1 MRLALFDLDHTLL
14 PIDSDHAWGEYT
26 VERGWRDPVI
36 FKTRNDAFFE
46 NYKIGKLDPVE
57 YLMFATEA
65 IRQRGATESIALRAD
80 YMAFIIEKNIKK
92 SALELLYKHRAAGDE
107 ILLVTATNE
116 FVTEPIAKRFGIE
129 HLIAVQL
136 ETDRPLHEG
145 GWYTGRWTG
154 TPSFKE
160 GKVER
165 VRQWLAQRGK
175 TWDDVSHSTFY
186 SDSMNDL
193 PLLEHVSEPVATN
206 PDPRLRALAIQRGW
220 RVIDLFQ

>member
-26 VERGWRDPVI
+26 VERGWRDPVE
-36 FKTRNDAFFE
+36 FKARNDAFYE
-46 NYKIGKLDPVE
+46 DYKIGKLKPAE

-65 IRQRGATESIALRAD
+65 IREYGATKSIALRAD
-80 YMAFIIEKNIKK
+80 YMAAVIEKNIRK
-92 SALELLYKHRAAGDE
+92 SALDLLDKHRSAGEE

-136 ETDRPLHEG
+136 EIGAD
-145 GWYTGRWTG
+145 GWYSGRSRG
-154 TPSFKE
+154 TPSYQA

-165 VRQWLAQRGK
+165 VRQWLCERGK
-175 TWDDVSHSTFY
+175 TWDDVTHSSFY

-193 PLLEHVSEPVATN
+193 PLLERVHEPVATN
-206 PDPRLRALAIQRGW
+206 PDPRLRALARERGW
-220 RVIDLFQ
+220 KVLDLFQ

>member
-26 VERGWRDPVI
+26 VERGWRDPVA
-36 FKTRNDAFFE
+36 FKARNDAFYE

-80 YMAFIIEKNIKK
+80 YMSDIVEKHIKK
-92 SALELLYKHRAAGDE
+92 PALDLLEKHRATGDE
-107 ILLVTATNE
+107 ILMVTATNE
-116 FVTEPIAKRFGIE
+116 FVTELIAKRFGIE

-136 ETDRPLHEG
+136 EVGAD
-145 GWYTGRWTG
+145 GWYTGRSRG
-154 TPSFKE
+154 TPSYQA

-165 VRQWLAQRGK
+165 VRQWLSERGK
-175 TWDDVSHSTFY
+175 TWADVSHSTFY

-193 PLLEHVSEPVATN
+193 PLLEHVTEPVATN
-206 PDPRLRALAIQRGW
+206 PDPRLRALATERGW

>member
-14 PIDSDHAWGEYT
+14 PIDSDHAWGDYT
-26 VERGWRDPVI
+26 VERGWRDAVE
-36 FKTRNDAFFE
+36 FKRRNDAFYE
-46 NYKIGKLDPVE
+46 NYKIGKLDPEE

-80 YMAFIIEKNIKK
+80 YMGAVIEKNIRKP
-92 SALELLYKHRAAGDE
+92 ALDLLEKHRTAGDE

-116 FVTEPIAKRFGIE
+116 FVTEPIAKRFGIA

-136 ETDRPLHEG
+136 ETGAD
-145 GWYTGRWTG
+145 GWYTGRWRG

-165 VRQWLAQRGK
+165 VRQWLAARGK
-175 TWDDVSHSTFY
+175 TWDDVTHSTFY

-193 PLLEHVSEPVATN
+193 PLLEHVNEPVATN
-206 PDPRLRALAIQRGW
+206 PDPRLRALATERGW
-220 RVIDLFQ
+220 KVLDLFQ

>member
-1 MRLALFDLDHTLL
+1 MKLALFDLDHTLL

-26 VERGWRDPVI
+26 VQRGWRDAVE
-36 FKTRNDAFFE
+36 FKARNDAFYE
-46 NYKIGKLDPVE
+46 NYKIGKLNPQE

-80 YMAFIIEKNIKK
+80 YMRAVIENNIKK
-92 SALELLYKHRAAGDE
+92 SALDLLEKHRAAGDT

-116 FVTEPIAKRFGIE
+116 FVTTPIAQRLGIE

-136 ETDRPLHEG
+136 EVGAD
-145 GWYTGRWTG
+145 GWYTGRSRG
-154 TPSFKE
+154 TPSYQA

-165 VRQWLAQRGK
+165 VRQWLSERGK
-175 TWDDVSHSTFY
+175 TWGDVSHSTFY

-193 PLLEHVSEPVATN
+193 PLLEHVKEPVATN
-206 PDPRLRALAIQRGW
+206 PDPRLRALAMERGW

>member
-26 VERGWRDPVI
+26 VQRGWRDPVA
-36 FKTRNDAFFE
+36 FKARNDAFYE

-80 YMAFIIEKNIKK
+80 YMTAVVEKHIKK
-92 SALELLYKHRAAGDE
+92 PALDLLEKHRAAGDE
-107 ILLVTATNE
+107 VLMVTATNE

-136 ETDRPLHEG
+136 EVGAD
-145 GWYTGRWTG
+145 GWYTGRSRG
-154 TPSFKE
+154 TPSYQA

-165 VRQWLAQRGK
+165 VRQWLSERGK
-175 TWDDVSHSTFY
+175 TWADVSHSTFY

-193 PLLEHVSEPVATN
+193 PLLEHVTEPVATN
-206 PDPRLRALAIQRGW
+206 PDPRLRTLATERGW
-220 RVIDLFQ
+220 KIIDLFQ

>member
-26 VERGWRDPVI
+26 VLRGWRDPVE
-36 FKTRNDAFFE
+36 FKARNDAFFE
-46 NYKIGKLDPVE
+46 NYKIGKLDPEE

-65 IRQRGATESIALRAD
+65 IRQRGATESIALRVD
-80 YMAFIIEKNIKK
+80 YMAAVIENNIKK
-92 SALELLYKHRAAGDE
+92 PALELLDKHRALGDE

-136 ETDRPLHEG
+136 EIGAD
-145 GWYTGRWTG
+145 GWYTGRWRG

-193 PLLEHVSEPVATN
+193 PLLEHVNEPVATN
-206 PDPRLRALAIQRGW
+206 PDPRLRALATLRGW
-220 RVIDLFQ
+220 KVLDLFQ

>member
-26 VERGWRDPVI
+26 VVRGWRDAAV
-36 FKTRNDAFFE
+36 FKARNDAFYE
-46 NYKIGKLDPVE
+46 NYKIGKLNPEE

-65 IRQRGATESIALRAD
+65 MRERGATESIALHAD
-80 YMAFIIEKNIKK
+80 YMSAIIEKSIKK
-92 SALELLYKHRAAGDE
+92 PALDLLAKHRAAGDE

-116 FVTEPIAKRFGIE
+116 FVTEPIAKLFGIE

-136 ETDRPLHEG
+136 EKDKS
-145 GWYTGRWTG
+145 GWFTGRWTG

-165 VRQWLAQRGK
+165 VRQWLEARGK
-175 TWDDVSHSTFY
+175 TWADVEHSTFY

-193 PLLEHVSEPVATN
+193 PLLEKVDEPVATN
-206 PDPRLRALAIQRGW
+206 PDPRLRALATERGW
-220 RVIDLFQ
+220 KILDLFA